1 MNNSQQKQNR
11 DKLKKF
17 ILLSF
22 FLAIMVLL
30 GFTPIGI
37 IDLPFIKATI
47 LHIPVIIGSI
57 FLGPYMGAALG
68 LCFGTISLIKNTMA
82 PSLISFVFSPL
93 IPFPPTGESSLLALV
108 VCFLPRILVG
118 VIPYFVYVGLDKALK
133 NKKFSKTL
141 NLTICGIV
149 GSMVNTL
156 LVMGLIYALFKNEF
170 AAVKEIAPE
179 SVAKVVMSI
188 VFINGVPEAILSA
201 FLVSL
206 ISIPLF
212 KRRSNT

>member
-1 MNNSQQKQNR
+1 MDNKLQTQKRTQ
-11 DKLKKF
+11 LKRF

-47 LHIPVIIGSI
+47 LHIPVIIGAI
-57 FLGPYMGAALG
+57 FLGPYMGAILG
-68 LCFGTISLIKNTMA
+68 FAFGMISLIKNTMA

-93 IPFPPTGESSLLALV
+93 IPFPVTGESSLLSLI
-108 VCFLPRILVG
+108 VCFVPRILVG
-118 VIPYFVYVGLDKALK
+118 VIPYFVYKILSK
-133 NKKFSKTL
+133 NKQKSKTKRTL

-149 GSMVNTL
+149 GSMVNTIF
-156 LVMGLIYALFKNEF
+156 VMGLIYALFKNEF
-170 AAVKEIAPE
+170 AIAKDIAPE
-179 SVAKVVMSI
+179 SVAKVIMSI
-188 VFINGVPEAILSA
+188 VLINGVPEAILSA

-212 KRRSNT
+212 KMMKKS